1 MGTYTEVPLNNYAA
15 LLGLKQNFAFPA
27 WARQPNYFRG
37 WLLWLGMESF
47 VITPKTPHERE
58 AVQHFLRTEHLKARV
73 LSDEEEEDL
82 GMLLLMSEVD
92 PNDTVPESEIRKIF
106 SVA

>member
-1 MGTYTEVPLNNYAA
+1 
-15 LLGLKQNFAFPA
+15 
-27 WARQPNYFRG
+27 
-37 WLLWLGMESF
+37 MESF

-73 LSDEEEEDL
+73 LSDEEKEDL

-92 PNDTVPESEIRKIF
+92 PNDTVPESEIRKML
-106 SVA
+106 AAA